1 MPCRHCGI
9 WQRASTDGCGVLTQ
23 PDRPKGRG
31 HHTIPTAVKAAALE
45 YDIPVYQPLS
55 LRKGEDA
62 AAALETLRQ
71 LNPDLI
77 VVLAYG
83 QILPKE
89 VLELPKYGCINL
101 HASLLPAYRGAAPI
115 QWVIL
120 NGETKTGVTAQQM
133 GEGLDTGDM
142 LVKKETAIGP
152 EETAEELYSRLSE
165 LCVET
170 LEETLAQLE
179 AGTLHGTPQDD
190 AQSSY
195 ASRITKEMSALDFTR
210 PAAELHNLIRGINRV
225 HPSWRARPLVKVL
238 NGLPA
243 GSVRTGGLRR
253 CRNHCRS
260 GGVCGCL
267 RRRKRTAFY
276 GDPAGRQAPDA
287 DGRFS
292 AWKELEKVKTGI
304 TRESEGILCCFMADG
319 LTLDMV
325 WY

>member
-1 MPCRHCGI
+1 MRIVYMGTPDIAVPTLRYLAESKH
-9 WQRASTDGCGVLTQ
+9 QVVGVLTQ

-120 NGETKTGVTAQQM
+120 NGETKTGVTA
-133 GEGLDTGDM
+133 
-142 LVKKETAIGP
+142 IGP

-210 PAAELHNLIRGINRV
+210 PAAELHNLIRGITGFTQLEGKRLKVYGSRV
-225 HPSWRARPLVKVL
+225 VEGVSGDAGTIADPAAFVVACGDG
-238 NGLPA
+238 NGLRFTEIQPEGKRRMQTA
-243 GSVRTGGLRR
+243 DFLR
-253 CRNHCRS
+253 
-260 GGVCGCL
+260 G
-267 RRRKRTAFY
+267 K
-276 GDPAGRQAPDA
+276 
-287 DGRFS
+287 
-292 AWKELEKVKTGI
+292 KLEKGEKLG
-304 TRESEGILCCFMADG
+304 
-319 LTLDMV
+319 
-325 WY
+325 

>member
-1 MPCRHCGI
+1 MRIVYMGTPDIAVPTLRYLAESKH
-9 WQRASTDGCGVLTQ
+9 QVVGVLTQ

-152 EETAEELYSRLSE
+152 GRDRRRAVQPSVGTLRGNAGGDAGTAGGWHTPRHTPGRCTVL
-165 LCVET
+165 LCVT
-170 LEETLAQLE
+170 HHQGNVC
-179 AGTLHGTPQDD
+179 AGLYP
-190 AQSSY
+190 
-195 ASRITKEMSALDFTR
+195 
-210 PAAELHNLIRGINRV
+210 
-225 HPSWRARPLVKVL
+225 
-238 NGLPA
+238 
-243 GSVRTGGLRR
+243 
-253 CRNHCRS
+253 S
-260 GGVCGCL
+260 GG
-267 RRRKRTAFY
+267 RTA
-276 GDPAGRQAPDA
+276 
-287 DGRFS
+287 
-292 AWKELEKVKTGI
+292 
-304 TRESEGILCCFMADG
+304 
-319 LTLDMV
+319 
-325 WY
+325 

>member
-1 MPCRHCGI
+1 MRIVYMGTPDIAVPTLRYLAESKH
-9 WQRASTDGCGVLTQ
+9 QVVGVLTQ

-133 GEGLDTGDM
+133 GEGLDTGPRR
-142 LVKKETAIGP
+142 TARTFTP
-152 EETAEELYSRLSE
+152 RLWAASSPSE
-165 LCVET
+165 RMFSF
-170 LEETLAQLE
+170 A
-179 AGTLHGTPQDD
+179 AP
-190 AQSSY
+190 
-195 ASRITKEMSALDFTR
+195 ASAATR
-210 PAAELHNLIRGINRV
+210 P
-225 HPSWRARPLVKVL
+225 
-238 NGLPA
+238 
-243 GSVRTGGLRR
+243 
-253 CRNHCRS
+253 
-260 GGVCGCL
+260 
-267 RRRKRTAFY
+267 TA
-276 GDPAGRQAPDA
+276 
-287 DGRFS
+287 
-292 AWKELEKVKTGI
+292 
-304 TRESEGILCCFMADG
+304 M
-319 LTLDMV
+319 
-325 WY
+325 

>member
-1 MPCRHCGI
+1 MRIVYMGTPDIAVPTLRYLAESKH
-9 WQRASTDGCGVLTQ
+9 QVVGVLTQ

-210 PAAELHNLIRGINRV
+210 PAAELHNLIRGI
-225 HPSWRARPLVKVL
+225 
-238 NGLPA
+238 
-243 GSVRTGGLRR
+243 TGFTQLE
-253 CRNHCRS
+253 
-260 GGVCGCL
+260 
-267 RRRKRTAFY
+267 AFY

-292 AWKELEKVKTGI
+292 AWKETGK
-304 TRESEGILCCFMADG
+304 R
-319 LTLDMV
+319 
-325 WY
+325 

>member
-1 MPCRHCGI
+1 M
-9 WQRASTDGCGVLTQ
+9 
-23 PDRPKGRG
+23 
-31 HHTIPTAVKAAALE
+31 
-45 YDIPVYQPLS
+45 
-55 LRKGEDA
+55 
-62 AAALETLRQ
+62 
-71 LNPDLI
+71 
-77 VVLAYG
+77 
-83 QILPKE
+83 
-89 VLELPKYGCINL
+89 LELPKYGCINL

-210 PAAELHNLIRGINRV
+210 PAAELHPDWKRLWVYPVYPYSPPGLS
-225 HPSWRARPLVKVL
+225 PEQRPAPAQSPTDVLV
-238 NGLPA
+238 
-243 GSVRTGGLRR
+243 
-253 CRNHCRS
+253 RS
-260 GGVCGCL
+260 
-267 RRRKRTAFY
+267 
-276 GDPAGRQAPDA
+276 
-287 DGRFS
+287 
-292 AWKELEKVKTGI
+292 
-304 TRESEGILCCFMADG
+304 
-319 LTLDMV
+319 
-325 WY
+325 

>member
-1 MPCRHCGI
+1 MAG
-9 WQRASTDGCGVLTQ
+9 LTE
-23 PDRPKGRG
+23 PSHPLVTHRPFRSP
-31 HHTIPTAVKAAALE
+31 HHTAS
-45 YDIPVYQPLS
+45 PVSLS
-55 LRKGEDA
+55 GGGTVPRPGEISLAHNGILFLDELPEFDK
-62 AAALETLRQ
+62 AALETLRQ

-210 PAAELHNLIRGINRV
+210 PAAELHNLIRGITGFTQLEGKRLKVYGSRV
-225 HPSWRARPLVKVL
+225 VEGVSGDAGTIADPAAFVVACGDG
-238 NGLPA
+238 NGLRFTEIQPEGKRRMQTA
-243 GSVRTGGLRR
+243 DFLR
-253 CRNHCRS
+253 
-260 GGVCGCL
+260 G
-267 RRRKRTAFY
+267 K
-276 GDPAGRQAPDA
+276 
-287 DGRFS
+287 
-292 AWKELEKVKTGI
+292 KLEKGEKLG
-304 TRESEGILCCFMADG
+304 
-319 LTLDMV
+319 
-325 WY
+325 